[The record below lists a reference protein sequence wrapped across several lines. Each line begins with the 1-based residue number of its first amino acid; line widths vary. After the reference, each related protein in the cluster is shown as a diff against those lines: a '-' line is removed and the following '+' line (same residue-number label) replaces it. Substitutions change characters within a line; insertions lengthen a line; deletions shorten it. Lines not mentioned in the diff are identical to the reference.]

1 MIDPFT
7 ESMSTWA
14 LSDEEVRHFRTK
26 HDCLGKTEHQ
36 SIELSPQV
44 GTILGYRVVK
54 KITTPPTP
62 IDGRF
67 MRFEGWVATALDCY
81 QLRSTILDVTA
92 PTAPVT
98 RTQFEVVEIIPG
110 EPDGDLFDIPAGYT
124 ERSPEDIEREVARRK
139 GEPFELSHGVEV
151 QTREYHQRRSSP

>member
-1 MIDPFT
+1 MVDPFT

-26 HDCLGKTEHQ
+26 HDCLGTTEHQ
-36 SIELSPQV
+36 SIELSPSP

-67 MRFEGWVATALDCY
+67 MRFEGWVATGLDCY
-81 QLRSTILDVTA
+81 QLRSTILDVTD

-124 ERSPEDIEREVARRK
+124 ERSPEDIEREIARRK

-151 QTREYHQRRSSP
+151 QTREYRQRRPSP

>member
-1 MIDPFT
+1 MIDPFA

-14 LSDEEVRHFRTK
+14 LSDEEVQHFRTK
-26 HDCLGKTEHQ
+26 HNCLSTREHQ
-36 SIELSPQV
+36 SIELSPSP

-62 IDGRF
+62 IDGRY
-67 MRFEGWVATALDCY
+67 MRFEGWVATELDCY
-81 QLRSTILDVTA
+81 QLRSTILDVTD

-151 QTREYHQRRSSP
+151 QTREYHQRRP